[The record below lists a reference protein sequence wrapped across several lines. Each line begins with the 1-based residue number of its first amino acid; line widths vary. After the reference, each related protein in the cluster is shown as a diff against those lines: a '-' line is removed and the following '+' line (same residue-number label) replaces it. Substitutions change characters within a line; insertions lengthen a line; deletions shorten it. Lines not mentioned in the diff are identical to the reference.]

1 MNGPEDAVFREL
13 LKALPRSGGTDR
25 WDLADPYM
33 RRHAVEHAARV
44 GWPALMRLFSDG
56 EFLINAEPRSILA
69 ALPPFRDELPGLTR
83 RLLDVYCASLSWH
96 QHVDIGARRQ
106 ILALDARRLGHGDLA
121 ERIEISPGGRQ
132 PTWRCVWST
141 AENVSSSAGATMSG
155 HGGGI
160 NAILVAGLVGTAVA
174 ITASADRTARIWD
187 LRTGQARHVLLHT
200 APVDA
205 VAVASVESRS
215 IVLTGSDRL
224 VWWDPQSGEPLGV
237 LDTGSTVRQLAPAA
251 DGRVVLAT
259 GGGPVVVD
267 LPRETRGVRAITVT
281 AAGRQARY
289 VAACR
294 ERDTRFGLS
303 VTEGNAVSAFTLSD
317 GAVLHRGVLRTAD
330 RITAQFV
337 GDVGD
342 QSIAL
347 FGHASGACT
356 VVHAHT
362 GTVLHTLHSPGATR
376 LRGAVAALTVHAS
389 RDHWCAIVG
398 HRDGTLRT
406 WNLGS
411 GELLRTTQAHAA
423 SITVITTHTVGGR
436 RVLLTASEDDTV
448 RTWDAE
454 TGEPRDVLAG
464 HTSDVTATAAADVE
478 SRSIAVTG
486 SKDCTVRTWDLRRE
500 RPSGAA
506 EGHGN
511 WVRAVALHREDGL
524 LRAVTTCSDPYVRIF
539 DAGTGRSLARLAVPE
554 RDFLQACAVFTHA
567 QGAKIVAGGAGGVL
581 AMWDYA
587 TRRQDVTLRMGSASI
602 NAVAVHA
609 AADGRIRVIVGAND
623 GTVARWEP
631 YTGRRP
637 DRLLVPSSREESV
650 ACLAIADGAH
660 GPVVVT
666 GHFDGGYRVVSLED
680 GRPLQRRSHS
690 AAVKAVAAGEIDSMP
705 STATGDDTGLI
716 RLRGLDDGVIL
727 RTLRGHRDAVRSLVF
742 GELAGHQVLFS
753 GSRDG
758 TVRIW
763 DPASGDQIDRIDLP
777 DFVQTVA
784 HEDGTLVVGYGREVS
799 VFTTNQ
805 QQPPAPRGSD

>member
-1 MNGPEDAVFREL
+1 MNGPEDVVFREL
-13 LKALPRSGGTDR
+13 LKALPRSGETDR

-44 GWPALMRLFSDG
+44 GWSALQRLFSDG
-56 EFLINAEPRSILA
+56 EFLINAEPRSVLA
-69 ALPPFRDELPGLTR
+69 ALPPFRDELPGPAR

-96 QHVDIGARRQ
+96 QHVDSGARRQ

-121 ERIEISPGGRQ
+121 ERIEIAPPGRQ

-141 AENVSSSAGATMSG
+141 ADNVSSSAGVTMSG

-160 NAILVAGLVGTAVA
+160 NAILVARLADTTVAV
-174 ITASADRTARIWD
+174 TASADRTARIWD
-187 LRTGQARHVLLHT
+187 LHTGQARHVLLHT

-205 VAVASVESRS
+205 IAVASVEGRS

-224 VWWDPQSGEPLGV
+224 VWWDPLSGKPLGS
-237 LDTGSTVRQLAPAA
+237 LNTGNAVKQLAPAS
-251 DGRVVLAT
+251 DGRIVLAT

-267 LPRETRGVRAITVT
+267 LPRGTRDVHAITVT

-294 ERDTRFGLS
+294 ERGTQFGLS
-303 VTEGNAVSAFTLSD
+303 VTAGNVVSAFTLSD

-362 GTVLHTLHSPGATR
+362 GTVLHTLRALDTAR
-376 LRGAVAALTVHAS
+376 LRDAVSTLTVHAS
-389 RDHWCAIVG
+389 RDHWCAVVG

-423 SITVITTHTVGGR
+423 SIAVITTHTVGRR

-448 RTWDAE
+448 RTWDAD
-454 TGEPRDVLAG
+454 TGDPRDVLAG
-464 HTSDVTATAAADVE
+464 HTSDVTAAVAADME

-500 RPSGAA
+500 RPSGAPG
-506 EGHGN
+506 GHGN
-511 WVRAVALHREDGL
+511 WVRAITLHREDGL

-539 DAGTGRSLARLAVPE
+539 DTDAGRPLARMAVPE
-554 RDFLQACAVFTHA
+554 RDFLQACAIFTHNHRS
-567 QGAKIVAGGAGGVL
+567 KIVAGGAGGVL
-581 AMWDYA
+581 AVWDYA
-587 TRRQDVTLRMGSASI
+587 TQRRDITLRTGSASI
-602 NAVAVHA
+602 NTVAVHT

-623 GTVARWEP
+623 GIVARWEP
-631 YTGRRP
+631 YTGRQP
-637 DRLLVPSSREESV
+637 DPLLFPSSRQESV
-650 ACLAIADGAH
+650 ACLAIADDAH

-666 GHFDGGYRVVSLED
+666 GHFDGSYRVTSLED
-680 GRPLQRRSHS
+680 GHPLQQQSQS
-690 AAVKAVAAGEIDSMP
+690 EAIKAVAAGKLN
-705 STATGDDTGLI
+705 STPCTVTGDDTGLI
-716 RLRGLDDGVIL
+716 KLRCLADGVVL
-727 RTLRGHRDAVRSLVF
+727 RTLHGHSDAVRSLVF
-742 GELAGHQVLFS
+742 GELSGHPVLFS

-763 DPASGDQIDRIDLP
+763 DPASGEQIDRIDLP

-784 HEDGTLVVGYGREVS
+784 YEDGTLVVGYGREVS
-799 VFTTNQ
+799 VFATTQ
-805 QQPPAPRGSD
+805 QQPPTPRGSD

>member
-56 EFLINAEPRSILA
+56 EFLINAEPRSVLA

-96 QHVDIGARRQ
+96 QHVDTGARRQ

-132 PTWRCVWST
+132 PTWRCIWST
-141 AENVSSSAGATMSG
+141 ADNVSSSAGATMSG

-160 NAILVAGLVGTAVA
+160 NAIVVAELIDTAVA
-174 ITASADRTARIWD
+174 VTASADRTARIWD

-200 APVDA
+200 APVDT
-205 VAVASVESRS
+205 VAVTSVQGRS

-224 VWWDPQSGEPLGV
+224 VWWDPLSGEPLGV
-237 LDTGSTVRQLAPAA
+237 LDTGSALRQLAPAA

-267 LPRETRGVRAITVT
+267 LPQGTRAVRAITVT

-294 ERDTRFGLS
+294 ERGTQFGLS
-303 VTEGNAVSAFTLSD
+303 VTEGNVVSAFTLSD
-317 GAVLHRGVLRTAD
+317 GAVLHRGVLRKAD
-330 RITAQFV
+330 RVTAQFV
-337 GDVGD
+337 GDIGD

-362 GTVLHTLHSPGATR
+362 GTVLHTLHAPGATR
-376 LRGAVAALTVHAS
+376 LRDAVAALTVHAS

-406 WNLGS
+406 WNLDS
-411 GELLRTTQAHAA
+411 GELLKTTQAHAA

-436 RVLLTASEDDTV
+436 RVLLTSSEDDTV

-454 TGEPRDVLAG
+454 SGQPRDVLAG
-464 HTSDVTATAAADVE
+464 HTSDVTAMAAADVE
-478 SRSIAVTG
+478 GRPIAVTG

-500 RPSGAA
+500 RPSEAP

-511 WVRAVALHREDGL
+511 WVRAVALHQEDGL
-524 LRAVTTCSDPYVRIF
+524 LQAVTTCSDPYVRIL
-539 DAGTGRSLARLAVPE
+539 DAETGRSLARVTVPE
-554 RDFLQACAVFTHA
+554 RDFLQTCAVFAHDHR
-567 QGAKIVAGGAGGVL
+567 AKIVAGGAGGVI
-581 AMWDYA
+581 AVWDYV
-587 TRRQDVTLRMGSASI
+587 TRRRDVALRMGSAAI
-602 NAVAVHA
+602 NTVAVHTGVN
-609 AADGRIRVIVGAND
+609 GRIQVVVGAND
-623 GTVARWEP
+623 GTAARWEP
-631 YTGRRP
+631 YTGRQP

-660 GPVVVT
+660 GPAVVT
-666 GHFDGGYRVVSLED
+666 GHFNGDYRVISLED
-680 GRPLQRRSHS
+680 GRPLQRRFHS
-690 AAVKAVAAGEIDSMP
+690 EAVKAVAAGEIDSTP
-705 STATGDDTGLI
+705 CTAAGDDAGLI
-716 RLRGLDDGVIL
+716 TLRRLDDGALL
-727 RTLRGHRDAVRSLVF
+727 RTLGGHRDAVRSLVF

-763 DPASGDQIDRIDLP
+763 DPTSGDQIDRIDLP

-784 HEDGTLVVGYGREVS
+784 HDNGTLVVGYGREVS
-799 VFTTNQ
+799 VFTTTQ